1 MRWLIAL
8 VFIPA
13 ASFAADPVANCE
25 KPATTY
31 DFNICGSK
39 DVEKAEAELA
49 RYLEAAKARMAKE
62 EPEAVKAIDDAHA
75 KWQEYKSK
83 HCEAVYLRWQQ
94 GTIRG
99 PKSARCNLDLT
110 RQRTHRI
117 WSDFLT
123 YPDSTPPIL
132 PEPKA

>member
-1 MRWLIAL
+1 MDKRYRLFLCIFLEWGSAQCQCLQAAL
-8 VFIPA
+8 
-13 ASFAADPVANCE
+13 
-25 KPATTY
+25 
-31 DFNICGSK
+31 
-39 DVEKAEAELA
+39 
-49 RYLEAAKARMAKE
+49 
-62 EPEAVKAIDDAHA
+62 AVGRAGVRGQLQRRQTQAIVDAQA

-83 HCEAVYLRWQQ
+83 QCEAVYLRWQQ

-99 PKSARCNLDLT
+99 PKAVRCDLDLT